1 MAQTLR
7 TYKGKTSTSCP
18 NVSDWL
24 AAYEGADEV
33 YAITITGTLSGSY
46 NAAQLAAELFNAF
59 DDEILRPCGCDL
71 LLPPGMVI
79 VNFNKIIQ
87 DIFRLLRM
95 GKPQRQLQQAA
106 FLGIR
111 PRYAQAAQHLGAGL
125 LDGEAF
131 HENGPAYAAGRKM
144 GRSPHGYRGEGKLQ
158 RDAEFSSKSGFP
170 SSLFPVG
177 QGKFPAVQRSNRQG
191 TRLEIHFFPK
201 FHLQGSRMVKLYF
214 PDIPLFPIRNAE
226 LQSLHD
232 APHHL
237 RGLDHIALIRKIGF
251 PRPDAQIGK
260 NDFRNLGIFLLVV
273 PQHDAGGLLIQISLP
288 RENEISPGSA
298 QQSGRQ
304 NPEPIPSGRGKNE
317 PEGKNIVVLRLY
329 NGNGH
334 EEKSNATGYRL
345 MAMTAIIRDRPER
358 PHA

>member
-1 MAQTLR
+1 
-7 TYKGKTSTSCP
+7 
-18 NVSDWL
+18 
-24 AAYEGADEV
+24 
-33 YAITITGTLSGSY
+33 
-46 NAAQLAAELFNAF
+46 
-59 DDEILRPCGCDL
+59 
-71 LLPPGMVI
+71 
-79 VNFNKIIQ
+79 
-87 DIFRLLRM
+87 
-95 GKPQRQLQQAA
+95 
-106 FLGIR
+106 
-111 PRYAQAAQHLGAGL
+111 
-125 LDGEAF
+125 
-131 HENGPAYAAGRKM
+131 M

-158 RDAEFSSKSGFP
+158 RDAEFSRKGGFLSP
-170 SSLFPVG
+170 LFPVG
-177 QGKFPAVQRSNRQG
+177 QGKFAAIQRSNRQG

-201 FHLQGSRMVKLYF
+201 FHLQGSRMVKFYF

-226 LQSLHD
+226 LQSLHN

-251 PRPDAQIGK
+251 LRPDAQIGK

-273 PQHDAGGLLIQISLP
+273 PQHDAGGFLIQISLP
-288 RENEISPGSA
+288 RENKIRPGSA

-334 EEKSNATGYRL
+334 EEKSNATGYKL